1 MKNTNTPGAPRPL
14 IIVIEDDQAIRNFLS
29 TGLWA
34 HGYEVL
40 EADTGTLG
48 LNFASARNP
57 DLVILDLGLPDID
70 GVGVVK
76 QLRSWSTTPIIA
88 LSARTDERDKV
99 TTLEAGADDYMTKP
113 FGLAELVAR
122 IQVALRRTST
132 AARQNADGQF
142 VIGNLA
148 VDLQRHRVY
157 RGGKE
162 THLTPKEFRLLAT
175 LISHAGRVVTH
186 RQLMTAVWGPT
197 YENKTHYLRIY
208 VAALREKLEADPARP
223 ALLITEPGFG
233 YRLSTAE
240 IP

>member
-1 MKNTNTPGAPRPL
+1 MKHTRKPGAPRPL
-14 IIVIEDDQAIRNFLS
+14 IILVEDDQAIRHFLK

-48 LNFASARNP
+48 LNLASARNP
-57 DLVILDLGLPDID
+57 ALMILDLGLPDID
-70 GVGVVK
+70 GVDVVK
-76 QLRSWSTTPIIA
+76 SMREWSNAPIIA

-99 TTLEAGADDYMTKP
+99 ATLEAGADDYMTKP

-122 IQVALRRTST
+122 IQVALRRTAV
-132 AARQNADGQF
+132 AARQDAEGKF
-142 VIGNLA
+142 VVGDLV
-148 VDLQRHRVY
+148 VDLNRHRVL

-175 LISHAGRVVTH
+175 LIRHAGRVVTH
-186 RQLMTAVWGPT
+186 RQLMTAVWGPE

-208 VAALREKLEADPARP
+208 MAALREKLEADPARP
-223 ALLITEPGFG
+223 ALFMTEPGFG
-233 YRLSTAE
+233 YRLSTVE
-240 IP
+240 VH